1 MYISMPRDFFV
12 PVMYDY
18 KENLNLID
26 EENQQMYRESKGNIN
41 AEYQKVLQEKEAI
54 YVNPCSK
61 NTSGEDKVNEEYYK
75 GLQEKEATYTKPGS
89 NNSSGKAKE
98 NEEYYKGVQEKEAT
112 YIKPGSNSSRGRKEA
127 KEEYYKE
134 LQDKEATYVEP
145 NMYKLI
151 DDEYIKE
158 ATILENKPGNISCN
172 KGETKENYNVSIN
185 RRMYSEFDEEYT
197 RGFKR

>member
-26 EENQQMYRESKGNIN
+26 EENQEMYRESKGNIN
-41 AEYQKVLQEKEAI
+41 AEYQKALQEKEAI
-54 YVNPCSK
+54 YVKPRSK
-61 NTSGEDKVNEEYYK
+61 ETTGEEDVNEKYYEE
-75 GLQEKEATYTKPGS
+75 L
-89 NNSSGKAKE
+89 KAK
-98 NEEYYKGVQEKEAT
+98 
-112 YIKPGSNSSRGRKEA
+112 
-127 KEEYYKE
+127 
-134 LQDKEATYVEP
+134 DATYVKQ
-145 NMYKLI
+145 NMYEAI

-158 ATILENKPGNISCN
+158 ATVLENKPGNISCN

-185 RRMYSEFDEEYT
+185 RRMYSDLDDEYA